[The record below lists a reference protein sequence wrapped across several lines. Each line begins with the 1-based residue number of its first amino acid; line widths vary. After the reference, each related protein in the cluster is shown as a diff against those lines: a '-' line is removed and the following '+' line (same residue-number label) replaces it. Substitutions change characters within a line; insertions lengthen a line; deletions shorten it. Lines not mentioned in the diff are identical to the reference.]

1 MWVLYAPKS
10 QIEGSSLPTKEME
23 LMTQYNI
30 EKLDNGIATIR
41 YSDDSWAEFPLSAT
55 MTQEDLDDLA
65 HQFAPKIGV
74 APTFATVGLTS
85 TASAKPEPIEPEP
98 EEYVDARP
106 AWLIARTD
114 AYGTLESQIEYI
126 TENGLDAW
134 QTHVAEIKTA
144 NPKT

>member
-1 MWVLYAPKS
+1 
-10 QIEGSSLPTKEME
+10 
-23 LMTQYNI
+23 MTQYNI

-41 YSDDSWAEFPLSAT
+41 YSDDSWAEFPLSAN

-74 APTFATVGLTS
+74 APSFVAVGQTS
-85 TASAKPEPIEPEP
+85 TASAKPEPV
-98 EEYVDARP
+98 EEEVVDDRP
-106 AWLIARTD
+106 AWLIARLK
-114 AYGTLESQIEYI
+114 AYGAAEAQVEFI

-134 QTHVAEIKTA
+134 QTKVAQIKTD